1 MLDLDDTIC
10 APATARG
17 AGLRGVIRIS
27 GPTALSNVGELL
39 LQQSESLPTVSPRA
53 IQAEIALDELGPIPV
68 RAFVW
73 PTKRSYTRQPSVE
86 IHFLANRVIEEATLA
101 KLLAQGA
108 RLARPGE
115 FTLRALLAG
124 RVDLAQAEAILGV
137 IHAESDAEL
146 QTGLKQLA
154 GGVFGPIHAVRE
166 DLLCLLADIEAG
178 LDFVEEDIEFVSRDA
193 ALTRLRQHLATIDA
207 IRQQVQERSADASGW
222 RIVLVGAPNAGKSS
236 LFNALARREAA
247 IVSPIAGT
255 TRDVVE
261 AAVEFGG
268 QRALLMDLAG
278 LDQDVARE
286 VDTLAQRK
294 AQEAIERAHLIL
306 HCRSVDETEAKSPI
320 NDERTITILTKCDLK
335 NAKNGWLGSDCRN
348 HTLPSE
354 QISLTIRPQQCGYV
368 PTSAAT
374 GEGIEELCS
383 LIAAKLDELSKTKSE
398 LLGGA
403 TMRSVA
409 SLDGAYESLQ
419 HSWQRVHVAGP
430 DEAAAIDLRLAL
442 EQLGEITGAVMTD
455 DILDRVFSRFCIG
468 K

>member
-17 AGLRGVIRIS
+17 IGLRGVIRMS
-27 GPTALSNVGELL
+27 GPGAVETVAPLL
-39 LQQSESLPTVSPRA
+39 LQPSEALPKTSPRA
-53 IQAEIALDELGPIPV
+53 VQAEMELDDLGAIPV

-73 PTKRSYTRQPSVE
+73 PTSRSYTRQPSVE
-86 IHFLANRVIEEATLA
+86 IHYPANRVIEEAIIA

-137 IHAESDAEL
+137 IHAESDEEL
-146 QTGLKQLA
+146 QVGLKQLA

-178 LDFVEEDIEFVSRDA
+178 LDFVEEDIEFVSREA
-193 ALTRLRQHLATIDA
+193 ALERLTGHLSTIENIRRQVRD
-207 IRQQVQERSADASGW
+207 RSADAAGW
-222 RIVLVGAPNAGKSS
+222 RVVLVGAPNAGKSS
-236 LFNALARREAA
+236 LFNALAGREAA
-247 IVSPIAGT
+247 IVSPVAGT

-261 AAVEFGG
+261 AAVVFDG

-278 LDQDVARE
+278 LDQNAARE
-286 VDTLAQRK
+286 VDAMAQEK
-294 AQEAIERAHLIL
+294 AREAIERAHLIL
-306 HCRSVDETEAKSPI
+306 HCRSVDGPHVKLDGGDARVI
-320 NDERTITILTKCDLK
+320 GVITKCDLK
-335 NAKNGWLGSDCRN
+335 PPKTSGM
-348 HTLPSE
+348 
-354 QISLTIRPQQCGYV
+354 V
-368 PTSAAT
+368 TSAIT
-374 GEGIEELCS
+374 GAGIENLRTV
-383 LIAAKLDELSKTKSE
+383 IATRLDELSKTKGE
-398 LLGGA
+398 FIGGA
-403 TMRSVA
+403 TMRSAA
-409 SLDGAYESLQ
+409 SLDSAYASLEHAES
-419 HSWQRVHVAGP
+419 RIAVAGP

-442 EQLGEITGAVMTD
+442 EQLGEITGAVVTD